1 MTLEI
6 LSKEVASYCKEYNEL
21 LEYKGRKDFD
31 INIYKEK
38 SNSLLLKK
46 QEIYN
51 SYENLK
57 K

>member
-1 MTLEI
+1 MTLET

-21 LEYKGRKDFD
+21 LEYKDSKDFD

-38 SNSLLLKK
+38 SNKLLLKK